1 MRSGTVIAIELE
13 PSTPD
18 GPCGSLE
25 IRIPHGARAVTSRPG
40 EVTNVGY
47 TWRRGAKSDDVLSL
61 TVALD
66 RATGGANR

>member
-1 MRSGTVIAIELE
+1 MIAIELE

-25 IRIPHGARAVTSRPG
+25 IRIPHGARQVTARPG

-66 RATGGANR
+66 RATGSQR